1 MLISKTYIKGY
12 RNLKEV
18 NVEFNRLTI
27 LIGENNS
34 GKSNLLRAIT
44 LPFFNDEIGNV
55 NKNLGWND
63 INNDLK
69 KTYFKYI
76 SENIENI
83 RNDNIDM
90 VKFEEIIPKVIV
102 DVIFKPDGADE
113 YYVRKWLKSLD
124 NDANEYSI
132 RYIYSIEDSKSLFE
146 LVKSIITTNNNY
158 KIEEIKMNLLPIE
171 LYKYKIVNPTT
182 NENISYNDLLNF
194 RYNSLA
200 AERDE
205 FSNSNTNM
213 GSKALVKLLHDKLT
227 NSQKVKVELSYER
240 FFKELKDVSDLDNI
254 FNWQETSKLYNASE
268 FFEKIRLLPNM
279 PNINSLLNNV
289 RLGYGEDY
297 LCNQGLGYRNLV
309 YVLVILNSLKVSNEL
324 TLNILTIEEP
334 EAHLCINNIKLLSSY
349 INYLV
354 KSDNKSQVF
363 ISTHNSEFLDKLKLS
378 NVTVLAQGTAYSLRA
393 VLKKEEID
401 YLAKN
406 PNMDF
411 IKLLFSKRCILVEGP
426 SEELLIKSYL
436 NLQNDKLND
445 IEVISFHKGYIP
457 IIKIWLKVN
466 NGTSHRLGIIRD
478 YDNQPKAQSEHEK
491 YNAYRNIFV
500 TTTTKYTLEPEF
512 ISQGSNFE
520 KLKNY
525 FENTHGWQEIDTPD
539 KLSDRWQSSKSNTML
554 KFCYDF
560 GQDSLEGIELPQH
573 IQKVLNFLQS
583 GEKK

>member
-324 TLNILTIEEP
+324 ALNILTIEEP